1 MRGRDIHP
9 IVVTSDGD
17 VIPPPDEESNTLTP
31 LYAERQKAQTLVNL
45 SYISQRANGYLPL
58 SGRLPHGKKF
68 DLPQTHL
75 TENNK
80 TLLVIRLHIEDL
92 GQMLGIK
99 SLNKYDKRYTES
111 LFTAMEQTQ
120 IHQLMEDDVKRYWPE
135 NSLHGEQVIDLVL
148 PYIYK
153 TGKSSTF
160 RAFVPKHWGMILFGR
175 LTEKLT
181 LEPSPENLRSLE
193 KYGDQLAI
201 PEKFLFDRVPKDYC
215 GIWAPCKEPEVCKK
229 IHPDRLTE
237 EKLLEIKHESLLAV
251 VNYTLANKVEC
262 EQCGKFFS
270 GRRALYGHLVAAH
283 GFNEPDW
290 VKNNPPEP
298 HISIRKLVVPPA
310 EIRSHQN
317 QMVNRL
323 QGEIVEQPEGKINK
337 IESMVKLTN
346 YRKQPK
352 NKAYWKRKISIPKW
366 LKPLLV
372 EKILGKEGKQLSKGE
387 YPVQVDLLWH
397 SPRIE
402 LTGAHG
408 RQVTTLP
415 TKWERSDNEVIQ
427 ERPVRAIGSWD
438 GNSNHILFDPQDNEW
453 FAEWN
458 EQGIKADMIV
468 LASFTIF

>member
-9 IVVTSDGD
+9 IVVTSGGD
-17 VIPPPDEESNTLTP
+17 VIPAPDKQSNALTP
-31 LYAERQKAQTLVNL
+31 LYAERQKAQTLLNL
-45 SYISQRANGYLPL
+45 SYISQRVNGHLPL

-75 TENNK
+75 NEDNE
-80 TLLVIRLHIEDL
+80 TLLAVRLHIEDV
-92 GQMLGIK
+92 GQMLGMK
-99 SLNKYDKRYTES
+99 SLKEYDKRYIEA

-120 IHQLMEDDVKRYWPE
+120 THQLMEDDVKRYWPE
-135 NSLHGEQVIDLVL
+135 NSLHGEQVIDIVL

-153 TGKSSTF
+153 TGRSSTF
-160 RAFVPKHWGMILFGR
+160 RALVPKHWGMILFGR
-175 LTEKLT
+175 LTEELI
-181 LEPSPENLRSLE
+181 LEPSPENFRYLE
-193 KYGDQLAI
+193 EYAEQLSI
-201 PEKFLFDRVPKDYC
+201 PKKFLFDQVPKDYC
-215 GIWAPCKEPEVCKK
+215 GIWGPCKEPEVCKK
-229 IHPDRLTE
+229 IHPDGLTE

-283 GFNEPDW
+283 DFNEPDW
-290 VKNNPPEP
+290 LKNNPPEP
-298 HISIRKLVVPPA
+298 HISIRKLVVTPA

-317 QMVNRL
+317 QMLNRL
-323 QGEIVEQPEGKINK
+323 EGEIVEQPEGKINK

-352 NKAYWKRKISIPKW
+352 NKANWKRKINIPKW
-366 LKPLLV
+366 LKPHLV
-372 EKILGKEGKQLSKGE
+372 EKNSGMNGKQLPKGN

-415 TKWERSDNEVIQ
+415 TKWETRDNEIIQ